1 MAIERSARARAL
13 FAGIA
18 FDYERPATV
27 LSFGEYGRWRRA
39 LVRALPLASGD
50 AVLDVACGTGLIQ
63 RDLERI
69 AGARVTGLD
78 QSLPMLAAGWGTRVA
93 GQAEQLPFNDATF
106 DGVVFS
112 YLLRYVDDPAS
123 TIAELARVLKPGGAM
138 GSVEFG
144 VPRARL
150 PRLGW
155 TIYARGVFPQ
165 AARIVSPGWAWTGQ
179 FLPGSIMELDTS
191 LPPEKQAALWRDAG
205 LTDVRIKRMTFGT
218 GVLMKGRKGGR
229 AAS

>member
-1 MAIERSARARAL
+1 MASERSAGARAL

-18 FDYERPATV
+18 PAYDRPAAV

-39 LVRALPLASGD
+39 LVRALPLADGD
-50 AVLDVACGTGLIQ
+50 AVLDVACGTGLIS
-63 RDLERI
+63 RDLEQI

-78 QSLPMLAAGWGTRVA
+78 QSLPMLTRGAGARVA
-93 GQAEQLPFNDATF
+93 GQAERLPFAGATF

-112 YLLRYVDDPAS
+112 YLLRYVDDPAA
-123 TIAELARVLKPGGAM
+123 TIAEMARVLRPGGVM

-155 TIYARGVFPQ
+155 RIYSRGVFPW
-165 AARIVSPGWAWTGQ
+165 AARIVSPGWGWTGQ
-179 FLPGSIMELDTS
+179 FLPGSIMELDAS
-191 LPPEKQAALWRDAG
+191 LPPEKQAVLWQDAG

-218 GVLMKGRKGGR
+218 GVLMMGRKDGR
-229 AAS
+229 AAP